1 MPIVINDDTKII
13 AMTAVGDN
21 DDDVSETVEFNYTL
35 KRSDMEFQMPQ
46 GWTWMSHN
54 FESPIAPSELSS
66 DEGITRILSQTQE
79 VIRDPQLG
87 MIGTLT
93 ELSATESYKVETS
106 TATSRQRLSDIAW
119 NPATPIAINAG
130 WNWLGYPVDQTM
142 SIDEAFATTE
152 AETLDIVVGQNG
164 FAQFDGDK
172 WVGTLETMSPGMG
185 YMYQRQSAKNVVYN
199 TSIVSNAAST
209 AGRMYR
215 KRCRHTMSRYSVP
228 TPSTSTS

>member
-1 MPIVINDDTKII
+1 
-13 AMTAVGDN
+13 
-21 DDDVSETVEFNYTL
+21 
-35 KRSDMEFQMPQ
+35 
-46 GWTWMSHN
+46 MSHN

-66 DEGITRILSQTQE
+66 DEGISRILSQTQE

-119 NPATPIAINAG
+119 NPATPIAIYAG

-185 YMYQRQSAKNVVYN
+185 YMYQSQSAKNVVYN

-215 KRCRHTMSRYSVP
+215 KRCRHMMSRYSVP
-228 TPSTSTS
+228 TPSTSIS